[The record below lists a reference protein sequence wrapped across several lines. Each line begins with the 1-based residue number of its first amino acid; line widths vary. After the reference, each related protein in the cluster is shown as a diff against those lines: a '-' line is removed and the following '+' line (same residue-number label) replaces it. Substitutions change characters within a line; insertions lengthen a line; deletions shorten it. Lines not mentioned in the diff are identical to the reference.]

1 MSVAFLERRYYS
13 ELLLNYKP
21 LGTDRKIQQPIKIL
35 RVICQRPY
43 FTGSG
48 INLINLTKKTNEKSI
63 EQFIVFGQPA
73 DQEFPLKDIID
84 LDHVNWVSFQG
95 KDDSIRCDVNFL
107 IPGMSDQMPYMSTK
121 FSDFSHQM
129 LESYLTAFAKKLKD
143 VVDHFKP
150 NLIHSHHLWL
160 VSALCRVLFPE
171 IPMLTSCHNTGL
183 RQIVLA
189 KHLKKF
195 IVNPIK
201 DIDAIAVQNE
211 EQKKKIVKLFN
222 FEKIEKLYLIGQGIN
237 TDIFFPL
244 EQNLEK
250 NCYSIIYVGKL
261 SYSKGVPQLIQAFKE
276 ILEET
281 RENLELKIVGSGKGP
296 ERDEIVKLASGFKEK
311 IHFLGQINQ
320 EELAEHL
327 RMSDIFIL
335 PSFYD
340 SIPKVLLESLA
351 TGCRAII
358 TDLPGIQES
367 ITRGCGEND
376 IVQYIKRP
384 RMKSID
390 KPLEEDIPDFIKNI
404 KEKIRF
410 QLSCIKDCK
419 NETYYSKK
427 VRDVFSWQALFERYL
442 KLYNSFIDRN
452 PIE

>member
-1 MSVAFLERRYYS
+1 MERRYYS

-21 LGTDRKIQQPIKIL
+21 YTTERKIHPPIKIL
-35 RVICQRPY
+35 RIICQRPY

-48 INLINLTKKTNEKSI
+48 INLINLTKKTSEKEI
-63 EQFIVFGQPA
+63 DQFIVFGQPA
-73 DQEFPLKDIID
+73 GQEFPLKDIID
-84 LDHVNWVSFQG
+84 NDHVKWVTFQG
-95 KDDSIRCDVNFL
+95 TNDSIQCDVNFPV
-107 IPGMSDQMPYMSTK
+107 PGMSDQMPYRSTK
-121 FSDFSHQM
+121 FSDFSLEM
-129 LESYLTAFAKKLKD
+129 LESYLMSFAEKLRD
-143 VVDHFKP
+143 AVDQFKP

-171 IPMLTSCHNTGL
+171 IPMITSCHNTGL
-183 RQIVLA
+183 RQMVLA

-211 EQKKKIVKLFN
+211 EQEKKIVKLFN
-222 FEKIEKLYLIGQGIN
+222 FKKNQKLHIIGQGIN
-237 TDIFFPL
+237 TDIFYPL

-250 NCYSIIYVGKL
+250 SCYSIVYVGKL
-261 SYSKGVPQLIQAFKE
+261 SNSKGVPQLIQAFKE

-281 RENLELKIVGSGKGP
+281 SENLELKIVGSGKGS
-296 ERDEIVKLASGFKEK
+296 ERDEIVKLAAGFKER

-419 NETYYSKK
+419 DVTIYSEK
-427 VRDVFSWQALFERYL
+427 VRDAFSWQALFEKYL
-442 KLYNSFIDRN
+442 KLYNSFIERN